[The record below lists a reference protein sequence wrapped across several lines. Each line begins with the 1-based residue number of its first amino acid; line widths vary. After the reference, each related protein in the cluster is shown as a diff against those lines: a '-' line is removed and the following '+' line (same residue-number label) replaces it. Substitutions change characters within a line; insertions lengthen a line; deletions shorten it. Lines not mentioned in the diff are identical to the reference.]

1 VLEANPLRAT
11 VMGGSA
17 VADNMVKVV
26 SVEEDDGLRWAWWYV
41 PSSWASRYWTGQN
54 GQGHGDAAF
63 GDYVF
68 TMEKQLQQGHRWLAA
83 QLV

>member
-26 SVEEDDGLRWAWWYV
+26 SVEEDDGLRWAW
-41 PSSWASRYWTGQN
+41 
-54 GQGHGDAAF
+54 
-63 GDYVF
+63 
-68 TMEKQLQQGHRWLAA
+68 
-83 QLV
+83 